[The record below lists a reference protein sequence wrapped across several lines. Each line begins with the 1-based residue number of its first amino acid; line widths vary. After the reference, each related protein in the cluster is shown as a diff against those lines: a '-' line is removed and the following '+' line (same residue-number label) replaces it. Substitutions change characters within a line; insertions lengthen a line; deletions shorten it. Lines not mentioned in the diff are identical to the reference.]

1 MKNHALRFVCY
12 VLCMLLILGM
22 VGCSDGER
30 LTIQLDTL
38 DSESE
43 GTTTEQQGTVMQE
56 EPVTE
61 NSVLKEEPA
70 AEDACLSEEIGVE
83 DASLSQDFFGKK
95 DASVDEMPD
104 MLYRQGSCYAY
115 QRLSEAE
122 TLWYD
127 DMAACIGGVQ
137 DKITLNQSG
146 LSEGLDEGDIDRIF
160 QCVLMDHPELFYV
173 DGYTYTRYN
182 RGEKIVGIRFSP
194 TYSME
199 REQVLT
205 RKVKIEQEAERLVQG
220 ACGLVDEYDKVKYV
234 YETLIRNTQY
244 DLSAPDNQNIYSV
257 FVNHVSVCQGYA
269 KAVQYLLERL
279 GVECTLVQGS
289 VDTGEGH
296 AWNLVKVNGSYYYV
310 DATWGDASYL
320 PDENGQESDYVPQ
333 ISYDYLCITTNQLL
347 QTHMLAGVVEL
358 PVCVD
363 SRDNYYVRENA
374 LFTTYDR
381 EQMQALFEKINTGAC
396 REVSLKCDGWKC
408 YQEIWD
414 ALIEEQEI
422 FDYLVMENTSV
433 HYVNNEKQLSMS
445 FWVTNQ

>member
-1 MKNHALRFVCY
+1 LKNHALRFVCY
-12 VLCMLLILGM
+12 VLCMLLMLGM
-22 VGCSDGER
+22 AGCAAGEELAIQMEQLILETEEASIEHRNAVG
-30 LTIQLDTL
+30 
-38 DSESE
+38 
-43 GTTTEQQGTVMQE
+43 QE
-56 EPVTE
+56 EIA
-61 NSVLKEEPA
+61 SDK
-70 AEDACLSEEIGVE
+70 SEEQADVVSGDSAIMEEV
-83 DASLSQDFFGKK
+83 
-95 DASVDEMPD
+95 SVSEETEVSEPVLGDEVPD
-104 MLYRQGSCYAY
+104 LLYRQGSCYAH

-122 TLWYD
+122 ALWYD
-127 DMAACIGGVQ
+127 DMAACIGRVQ

-146 LSEGLDEGDIDRIF
+146 LGEGLDEGDIDRIF

-182 RGEKIVGIRFSP
+182 RGEKIVGISFAP
-194 TYSME
+194 TYAME
-199 REQVLT
+199 RKQIL
-205 RKVKIEQEAERLVQG
+205 VKKAEIEQEAEGLIL
-220 ACGLVDEYDKVKYV
+220 AASGLVDEYDKVKYV
-234 YETLIRNTQY
+234 YETLICNTQY

-296 AWNLVKVNGSYYYV
+296 AWNLVKVNDSYYYV

-320 PDENGQESDYVPQ
+320 PEENGQESEYVPQ

-347 QTHMLAGVVEL
+347 QTHMLAGAVEF

-381 EQMQALFEKINTGAC
+381 EQMRMLFDKINTGAC
-396 REVSLKCDGWKC
+396 KEVSLKCDRWEC
-408 YQEIWD
+408 YQEIWN
-414 ALIEEQEI
+414 AMIEEQEI
-422 FDYLVMENTSV
+422 FDYFVRENTSV

-445 FWVTNQ
+445 FWVTNE